1 MDLDFKRS
9 SRTKNRSV
17 VNFSDN
23 FNGFNYVLMHVSHYA
38 INVCLYLE
46 DPSNLSVLPVV
57 TACWLPP
64 FVTYLCKKLSL
75 PIKVSATL

>member
-9 SRTKNRSV
+9 SRTKNQSV

-23 FNGFNYVLMHVSHYA
+23 FNGFNYVLNACFTLCYHCVP
-38 INVCLYLE
+38 IL